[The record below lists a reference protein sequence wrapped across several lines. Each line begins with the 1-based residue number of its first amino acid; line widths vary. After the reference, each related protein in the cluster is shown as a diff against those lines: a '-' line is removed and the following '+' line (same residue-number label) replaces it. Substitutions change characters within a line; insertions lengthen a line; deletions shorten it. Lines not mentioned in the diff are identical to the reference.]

1 MSVCKVARLNRPC
14 FLGTGLAASTL
25 GIKVLI
31 ILSGFANGTN
41 KSVVLNLCVIPA
53 AKLSSKLLSLSCSG
67 LSKNSFSLSKISSG
81 FVWTLSLSTV
91 ILSPILFKI
100 SFLESIKSCNSLFFS
115 YSGVGSFSPF
125 LMAST
130 SSLSRISWI
139 SSTPW
144 SSFIISPLP
153 YH

>member
-81 FVWTLSLSTV
+81 FV
-91 ILSPILFKI
+91 
-100 SFLESIKSCNSLFFS
+100 
-115 YSGVGSFSPF
+115 
-125 LMAST
+125 
-130 SSLSRISWI
+130 
-139 SSTPW
+139 
-144 SSFIISPLP
+144 
-153 YH
+153 